1 MKRSTDEAAVA
12 APDRRGLRG
21 RWSRLP
27 PDLRALLLGLASALA
42 LPPVHLVPVLLLT
55 VPALLRL
62 TGGAPRWPR
71 ALRHGFAFGMGL
83 HTAGLYWLTDA
94 VLVRA
99 DELWWAVP
107 LAAPGGAIPLSCFT
121 ALACAFARM
130 APAGLRRVT
139 LFAAVW
145 TLSDLVREFVFSG
158 FPWNLWGSVWEF
170 PGRAGD
176 VMIQPAAWVSVHGL
190 TLLTLFLAGLPL
202 LGRRGLVP
210 GLVLLAAWIGAGAAR
225 LALLPHPGPDGPLVV
240 LVQGNVSEEEK
251 QGRDGNDPRVIFH
264 TYLELTRRGVAE
276 AAAERA
282 KGGDARRPI
291 VFAWPES
298 AFPGLLDRE
307 PLAREV
313 LMDAVPDAAAG
324 LIGSVR
330 FDGQGHPRNSL
341 VAVLPD
347 ARIAGYYD
355 KAHLVPFGEYQPP
368 FLPLQLVPGGGFAAG
383 PGSRTL
389 HLPGLPPFG
398 PLICYEVIFPGRV
411 VHRGDRPDWLLNIT
425 NDAWYGNTAGPR
437 QHLATARMRA
447 VEEGLPLARAAN
459 TGISAAF
466 DASGHALGRLGWGI
480 AGTLVVALPGP
491 LPPTVFA
498 RFGLTIPTLLC
509 LALATIA
516 LISWRNCAEIL
527 RSGQI
532 SWRFSTVQGRK
543 DRATGG

>member
-1 MKRSTDEAAVA
+1 MG
-12 APDRRGLRG
+12 RRVTRG
-21 RWSRLP
+21 WNRLP
-27 PDLRALLLGLASALA
+27 PDLRAVLLGLLSALA
-42 LPPVHLVPVLLLT
+42 LPPLHLLPVLLLT

-62 TGGAPRWPR
+62 TGDARRWPQ

-121 ALACAFARM
+121 AAACALARL
-130 APAGLRRVT
+130 APTGWRRVV
-139 LFAAVW
+139 LFAALW
-145 TLSDLVREFVFSG
+145 TLSDLARAVVFSG

-176 VMIQPAAWVSVHGL
+176 VMIQPAAWISVHGL
-190 TLLTLFLAGLPL
+190 TLLTLLLAGLPL
-202 LGRRGLVP
+202 LGRRGLAV
-210 GLVLLAAWIGAGAAR
+210 GVVLLAAWVGAGATR
-225 LALLPHPGPDGPLVV
+225 LAFLPHPGPDGPLVV

-251 QGRDGNDPRVIFH
+251 QGRGGDNEPSAIFRK
-264 TYLELTRRGVAE
+264 YLELTRRGVAG

-282 KGGDARRPI
+282 VAAAHGGDARRPI

-307 PLAREV
+307 PVAREV
-313 LMDAVPDAAAG
+313 LMDAAPDASAG

-330 FDGQGHPRNSL
+330 FDNAGRPRNSL
-341 VAVLPD
+341 LAVLPD
-347 ARIAGYYD
+347 GRVAAMYD

-368 FLPLQLVPGGGFAAG
+368 FLPLQVVPGGGFAAG
-383 PGSRTL
+383 PGLRTL
-389 HLPGLPPFG
+389 HLAGVTPFG

-411 VHRGDRPDWLLNIT
+411 VRRGDRPDWLLNIT

-437 QHLATARMRA
+437 QHLDTARMRA

-466 DASGHALGRLGWGI
+466 DASGHALGRIGWGV

-491 LPPTVFA
+491 LPPTIFA
-498 RFGLTIPTLLC
+498 RAGLPIPLLLC
-509 LALATIA
+509 AVLVAIA
-516 LISWRNCAEIL
+516 LISWRKHA
-527 RSGQI
+527 
-532 SWRFSTVQGRK
+532 
-543 DRATGG
+543 

>member
-1 MKRSTDEAAVA
+1 MKPSTDDPAVA
-12 APDRRGLRG
+12 QGRIGLRG
-21 RWSRLP
+21 RWNRLP
-27 PDLRALLLGLASALA
+27 PDLRAVLLGLASALA
-42 LPPVHLVPVLLLT
+42 LPPVHLLPVLLLT

-62 TGGAPRWPR
+62 VGDAPRWPR
-71 ALRHGFAFGMGL
+71 ALRHGFVFGMGL

-121 ALACAFARM
+121 ALACVLARL
-130 APAGLRRVT
+130 ASPGWRRIT
-139 LFAAVW
+139 LFAALW

-176 VMIQPAAWVSVHGL
+176 VMIQPAAWISVHGL
-190 TLLTLFLAGLPL
+190 TLLTLLLAGLPL
-202 LGRRGLVP
+202 LGRRGLVA
-210 GLVLLAAWIGAGAAR
+210 GVVLLAAWIGAGAAR
-225 LALLPHPGPDGPLVV
+225 LAFLPRPGPDGPLVV

-251 QGRDGNDPRVIFH
+251 QDRSGGNAPSVIFH
-264 TYLELTRRGVAE
+264 KYLELTRRGVAE
-276 AAAERA
+276 AALDREAEAAR
-282 KGGDARRPI
+282 GGNGRRPI

-307 PLAREV
+307 PVAREV

-347 ARIAGYYD
+347 ARIGGYYD

-383 PGSRTL
+383 PGPRTL
-389 HLPGLPPFG
+389 HLPGLAPFG
-398 PLICYEVIFPGRV
+398 PLICYEVIFPGV
-411 VHRGDRPDWLLNIT
+411 VVQRGDRPSWLLNIT

-491 LPPTVFA
+491 LPPTLFA
-498 RFGLTIPTLLC
+498 RVGLSIPVLLC
-509 LALATIA
+509 VLLSAIA
-516 LISWRNCAEIL
+516 LIPWRK
-527 RSGQI
+527 RG
-532 SWRFSTVQGRK
+532 
-543 DRATGG
+543 

>member
-1 MKRSTDEAAVA
+1 M
-12 APDRRGLRG
+12 RR
-21 RWSRLP
+21 WNRLP
-27 PDLRALLLGLASALA
+27 PDGRAVLLGLASALA

-55 VPALLRL
+55 VPALLGLVGDARS
-62 TGGAPRWPR
+62 WPR
-71 ALRHGFAFGMGL
+71 ALRHGFVFGMGL

-121 ALACAFARM
+121 ALACALARL
-130 APAGLRRVT
+130 APAGWRRVT
-139 LFAAVW
+139 LFAALW

-176 VMIQPAAWVSVHGL
+176 VMIQPAAWISVHGL
-190 TLLTLFLAGLPL
+190 TLLTLLLAGLPL
-202 LGRRGLVP
+202 LGRRGLGIGV
-210 GLVLLAAWIGAGAAR
+210 VLLAAWIGAGAAR
-225 LALLPHPGPDGPLVV
+225 LALLPHPGPVGPLVV

-251 QGRDGNDPRVIFH
+251 QGGEEARAIFRN
-264 TYLELTRRGVAE
+264 YLDLTRSGVAE

-282 KGGDARRPI
+282 RHGDARRPI

-307 PLAREV
+307 PVARAV
-313 LMDAVPDAAAG
+313 LMSAVPDASAG

-330 FDGQGHPRNSL
+330 FDGDGHPRNSL
-341 VAVLPD
+341 VVVLPD

-368 FLPLQLVPGGGFAAG
+368 FLPLQVVPGGGFAAG
-383 PGSRTL
+383 PGLRTL
-389 HLPGLPPFG
+389 HLPGLAPFG

-411 VHRGDRPDWLLNIT
+411 VRRGDRPSWLLNIT

-437 QHLATARMRA
+437 QHLDTARMRA

-466 DASGHALGRLGWGI
+466 DASGHALGRLGWGV

-491 LPPTVFA
+491 LPPTIFA
-498 RFGLTIPTLLC
+498 RVGLLIPVLLC
-509 LALATIA
+509 SLFAAIA
-516 LISWRNCAEIL
+516 LFSW
-527 RSGQI
+527 Q
-532 SWRFSTVQGRK
+532 K
-543 DRATGG
+543 RA

>member
-1 MKRSTDEAAVA
+1 M
-12 APDRRGLRG
+12 RG
-21 RWSRLP
+21 RWNRLP
-27 PDLRALLLGLASALA
+27 PDGRAVLLGLASALA
-42 LPPVHLVPVLLLT
+42 LPPVHLLPVLLLT

-62 TGGAPRWPR
+62 VGDAPRWPR

-121 ALACAFARM
+121 ALACVLARL
-130 APAGLRRVT
+130 APSGWRRIT
-139 LFAAVW
+139 LFAALW

-176 VMIQPAAWVSVHGL
+176 VMIQPAAWISVHGL
-190 TLLTLFLAGLPL
+190 TLLTLLLAGLPL
-202 LGRRGLVP
+202 LGRRGLIF
-210 GLVLLAAWIGAGAAR
+210 GIILLAAWIGAGAAR
-225 LALLPHPGPDGPLVV
+225 LASLPRTGPDGPLVV
-240 LVQGNVSEEEK
+240 LVQGNVSEQEK
-251 QGRDGNDPRVIFH
+251 QGRDGNEPSVIFH
-264 TYLELTRRGVAE
+264 NYLELTRRGVAQ
-276 AAAERA
+276 AASQRAAEAIRGRDGH
-282 KGGDARRPI
+282 GGDGHRPI

-307 PLAREV
+307 PVARKV

-330 FDGQGHPRNSL
+330 FDGQNRPRNSL
-341 VAVLPD
+341 VVVLPD

-383 PGSRTL
+383 PGPRTM
-389 HLPGLPPFG
+389 HLPGLAPFG
-398 PLICYEVIFPGRV
+398 PLICYEVIFPGAV
-411 VHRGDRPDWLLNIT
+411 VRRGDRPAWLLNIT

-437 QHLATARMRA
+437 QHLDTARMRA

-491 LPPTVFA
+491 FPPTIFA
-498 RFGLTIPTLLC
+498 RVGLAIPISLC
-509 LALATIA
+509 VLLALIA
-516 LISWRNCAEIL
+516 LIPWRN
-527 RSGQI
+527 RG
-532 SWRFSTVQGRK
+532 
-543 DRATGG
+543 